1 LATIEQAR
9 ERDPGLSL
17 TDTCQQLGLARATFY
32 RWQRR
37 QAAGCLADRVV
48 TPSRK
53 AVPPTPEEV
62 QVVRQYAEGH
72 PLLGYK
78 RLSWAMVDEDVA
90 YLRPWM
96 VYHILSEHT
105 LLGRRSPAPEGLRRP
120 APADHPDQRWHT
132 DLMTLYFGGRW
143 FWLVDVLDAYSRYL
157 VHCEVLLTARAH
169 VVQLALQQAIETLDG
184 RERLPGEPEIVHDGG
199 PQFLSR
205 EWRFFVE
212 SVGMSDVRT
221 RPYHPQSNGL
231 DERVHRTIREEVPLD
246 PEATLY
252 QVQQW
257 IEGFRTYYNEHRP
270 HSALRYLR
278 PVDYYRG
285 DPGARL
291 AEREAK
297 LKQTAEARRQYW
309 RP

>member
-1 LATIEQAR
+1 MATIEQAR
-9 ERDPGLSL
+9 ARDPGLSL
-17 TDTCQQLGLARATFY
+17 TDACQQVGLARATLY
-32 RWQRR
+32 RWQSR
-37 QAAGCLADRVV
+37 QAEGGLVDRVV

-62 QVVRQYAEGH
+62 WSVRQYTEAH

-90 YLRPWM
+90 CLRPWM
-96 VYHILSEHT
+96 VYHILAEHT
-105 LLGRRSPAPEGLRRP
+105 LLGRRRPAPEGLRRP

-157 VHCEVLLTARAH
+157 VHCEVLWTARAN
-169 VVQLALQQAIETLDG
+169 VVQLAVQEAIDTLDG
-184 RERLPGEPEIVHDGG
+184 QEHRPGEPEIVHDGG

-205 EWRFFVE
+205 EWRLFVE

-246 PEATLY
+246 PEGTLY

-257 IEGFRTYYNEHRP
+257 IEEFRVYYNECRP

-285 DPGARL
+285 DPEARL

-297 LKQTAEARRQYW
+297 LRQAAEARRQYW
-309 RP
+309 RS

>member
-1 LATIEQAR
+1 LAAIEQAR
-9 ERDPGLSL
+9 ARDPGLSL
-17 TDTCQQLGLARATFY
+17 TDACRQVGLARATFY
-32 RWQRR
+32 RWQSR
-37 QAAGCLADRVV
+37 QAEGGLVDRVV
-48 TPSRK
+48 TPSRH
-53 AVPPTPEEV
+53 ALPPTPEEV
-62 QVVRQYAEGH
+62 RRVRRYAEAH

-78 RLSWAMVDEDVA
+78 RLTWAMVDEDVV

-96 VYHILSEHT
+96 IYRILAEHT
-105 LLGRRSPAPEGLRRP
+105 LLGRRRPAPEGLRRP

-143 FWLVDVLDAYSRYL
+143 FWALDVLDAYSRYL

-169 VVQLALQQAIETLDG
+169 VVHLALQQAIDTLDG
-184 RERLPGEPEIVHDGG
+184 RERRPGEPEIVHDGG

-205 EWRFFVE
+205 EWRFFVA

-221 RPYHPQSNGL
+221 MPYHPQSNGL

-252 QVQQW
+252 QVQQV
-257 IEGFRTYYNEHRP
+257 IGGFRSYYNEQRP

-278 PVDYYRG
+278 PMDYYRG
-285 DPGARL
+285 DPEARL

-297 LKQTAEARRQYW
+297 LKQAAEARRQYW
-309 RP
+309 RS